1 MFYGELEQGPI
12 RRVRVRYKNP
22 SLRLSVCHHLASLMI
37 PNSDPRDGFTY
48 PTLTLMVDY
57 YIIRFLMSIMTPR
70 ATRKVYKNT

>member
-12 RRVRVRYKNP
+12 RRVRLGYKNP
-22 SLRLSVCHHLASLMI
+22 SLGLSVCHHSASLMI
-37 PNSDPRDGFTY
+37 PNGDPRDGFTY